1 LKNGDNRGQRDNSG
15 TKYKINVLVKIDLE
29 IICLYRVD
37 RMPSPTYAQNKT
49 HIMKWRE
56 KNIEKHLNV
65 CRESMRKLR
74 LWRKVKIEFLC
85 ILI

>member
-1 LKNGDNRGQRDNSG
+1 
-15 TKYKINVLVKIDLE
+15 
-29 IICLYRVD
+29 
-37 RMPSPTYAQNKT
+37 MAPPTYAQNKI

-56 KNIEKHLNV
+56 KNIKKHLNV

-74 LWRKVKIEFLC
+74 LWRKVKVEFLC